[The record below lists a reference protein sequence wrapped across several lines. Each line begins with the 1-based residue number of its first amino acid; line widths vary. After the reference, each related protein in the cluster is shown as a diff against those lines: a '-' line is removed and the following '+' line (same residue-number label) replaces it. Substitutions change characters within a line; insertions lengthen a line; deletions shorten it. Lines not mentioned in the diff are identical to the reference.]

1 MDIGKNNRSWIRS
14 WLKIQCFMVLP
25 QFKVRHLKL
34 FFEVTDNCKWETQE
48 IGSIGL
54 GLQGVG
60 KGLTISVQR
69 LTSND
74 RHNKQRLP

>member
-25 QFKVRHLKL
+25 QLKVQHLRL
-34 FFEVTDNCKWETQE
+34 FIEVTDNLKWKTQE

-54 GLQGVG
+54 VCKASG
-60 KGLTISVQR
+60 KTWPSLSKG
-69 LTSND
+69 
-74 RHNKQRLP
+74 